1 MTHHLTNWMG
11 DAGFLARSYSEI
23 RRHNPEGDV
32 LYITGEVT
40 GKSEDGDG
48 LGRVEIS
55 QKAVNQDGELS
66 VEANGAVRLP
76 RRC

>member
-1 MTHHLTNWMG
+1 MTHHLTKFMG
-11 DAGFLARSYSEI
+11 DAGFLAKSYSEI

-40 GKSEDGDG
+40 EKSEDRDG

-76 RRC
+76 RRS